1 MTGLGP
7 GSMWTELPA
16 GQARPSAVAT
26 ISGVQCPEG
35 FLNLGPSLWINGELH
50 EVAVKDMTWGI

>member
-1 MTGLGP
+1 M
-7 GSMWTELPA
+7 
-16 GQARPSAVAT
+16 AT

>member
-1 MTGLGP
+1 M
-7 GSMWTELPA
+7 
-16 GQARPSAVAT
+16 AT

-50 EVAVKDMTWGI
+50 EVAVKDMTWHTGPGVSKGP